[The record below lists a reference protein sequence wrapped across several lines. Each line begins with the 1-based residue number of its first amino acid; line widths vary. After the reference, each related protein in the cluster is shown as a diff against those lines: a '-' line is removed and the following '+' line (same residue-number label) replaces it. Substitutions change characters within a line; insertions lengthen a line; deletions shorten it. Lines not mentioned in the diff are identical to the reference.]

1 MKTTILISISAS
13 IIAFLAPWRWDLTRF
28 TYDDDPVLEIAFPSD
43 KAAEAY
49 DPARIIFAHEY
60 IFLEGIYSPLIIFS
74 DANGAPYSAVA
85 RKFYWK
91 GNELHFVIR
100 QDMKTID
107 GHLIT
112 AEDVLLSVKRLLI
125 LSQNTHGDFKS
136 LVCPNTEL
144 KKLSD
149 DCPGMLV
156 EGHTFILRPTMKR
169 FFILDLFASI
179 DFAIIPKGSY
189 DPVTLKITDYR
200 NTSGPHYVAED
211 RGQGRIILKANPTHI
226 RFEKTMAQEI
236 HLIPT
241 KGMEIGQVINLFNQ
255 GQVDHIITIAG
266 LEVADYKK
274 IDLDESHTHETI
286 HLLATVAH
294 ITDKGKKRLPLKK
307 RLAFAKALQ
316 SAFHEYCLKQEG
328 CRPARQFFLPLIGG
342 LFPEDDEGMLK
353 QMMDSVEME
362 TSGEGIFLGISTSNP
377 IGLEKYVQIAKKYM
391 PGLKVKKAVEELD
404 FFVEEKD
411 ENIPDYIM
419 VFTDSGFL
427 ENIGLLSYSMNQGT
441 LGHTKAEAKAWLKGY
456 METQDKMKRNRMLR
470 KMHLHSLTQ
479 GLTIPLF
486 RTPYMAFSR
495 KPWRMHLPQIFAN
508 NQFWKIRK
516 D

>member
-1 MKTTILISISAS
+1 MKTVIVISISAS
-13 IIAFLAPWRWDLTRF
+13 IIAFLAPWRWDLNRF
-28 TYDDDPVLEIAFPSD
+28 IYDEDPILEMAFPAD
-43 KAAEAY
+43 KAIEAY
-49 DPARIIFAHEY
+49 DPARIRFAHEY
-60 IFLEGIYSPLIIFS
+60 ILLEGIYSPLIIFS

-91 GNELHFVIR
+91 GNELHFIIR

-107 GHLIT
+107 GHPIT

-136 LVCPNTEL
+136 LVCPNAKL

-149 DCPGMLV
+149 DCPGMVV

-236 HLIPT
+236 HLVPT
-241 KGMEIGQVINLFNQ
+241 KGLNRRQVVELYNQ
-255 GQVDHIITIAG
+255 GKIDHITTIEGA
-266 LEVADYKK
+266 EVEDILKK
-274 IDLDESHTHETI
+274 VDWDETSYHETLPI
-286 HLLATVAH
+286 VLAVAR
-294 ITDKGKKRLPLKK
+294 ITDKGKKRIPLKR

-316 SAFHEYCLKQEG
+316 KALGDHCMRREG
-328 CRPARQFFLPLIGG
+328 CTPTDQFFLPLMGG
-342 LFPEDDEGMLK
+342 ELTPSEKKTLQK
-353 QMMDSVEME
+353 AMDSVEME
-362 TSGEGIFLGISTSNP
+362 TSGEGIFLGIYDSNP
-377 IGLEKYVQIAKKYM
+377 S
-391 PGLKVKKAVEELD
+391 ELD
-404 FFVEEKD
+404 NYFKAIKATMPQIRIERAKGSPAFTKLED
-411 ENIPDYIM
+411 RDLPDYVM
-419 VFTDSGFL
+419 VFTNAGFL
-427 ENIGLLSYSMNQGT
+427 ENVSLLSYAI
-441 LGHTKAEAKAWLKGY
+441 KAKYFGIPIKEGKAWLKTY
-456 METQDKMKRNRMLR
+456 MDTQDKLKRLELTRQL
-470 KMHLHSLTQ
+470 HLESLIR
-479 GLTIPLF
+479 GRTIPLY
-486 RTPYMAFSR
+486 RMPYVAIAR
-495 KPWRMHLPQIFAN
+495 KPWKLHLPQIFGN
-508 NQFWKIRK
+508 NQFWKIRQ